1 MKKVLFVLLFISG
14 VFASVDINTA
24 TAEEIAKVKGLGA
37 KKAEAIVA
45 HRGKNCFK
53 SVDELTNIKGI
64 GAKSLEKMRGELT
77 ASKCK

>member
-1 MKKVLFVLLFISG
+1 MKKVLFVILFISG

-24 TAEEIAKVKGLGA
+24 TAEEIAKVKGLGS

-45 HRGKNCFK
+45 YRANSCFK
-53 SVDELTNIKGI
+53 SVDELANIKGI
-64 GAKSLEKMRGELT
+64 GTKSLEKMRGELS